1 MCVVHG
7 FLARCIFVSPAGW
20 FVWFVLILWW
30 ILRFISRDLLTLTF
44 VIDEY
49 VLLFLSALSF
59 CAFRFFGSA
68 WSCVWLLTVTSSC
81 GDDDDQRLL
90 RCDRLIGTQHTE
102 LDHGCLACV
111 RGGQTATAKNLPR
124 RQGAGARRDA
134 SKMRRRRC
142 SYVGLRHWLCLSNT
156 SRTGPN
162 RPSYQRA
169 VGFCFLFFLKF
180 LRPLRVPT
188 DHLTTEPYGPLVC
201 MQQRNMQRQA

>member
-1 MCVVHG
+1 M
-7 FLARCIFVSPAGW
+7 
-20 FVWFVLILWW
+20 
-30 ILRFISRDLLTLTF
+30 
-44 VIDEY
+44 
-49 VLLFLSALSF
+49 
-59 CAFRFFGSA
+59 
-68 WSCVWLLTVTSSC
+68 TSSC

-169 VGFCFLFFLKF
+169 VGFYFLFFLKSFFSIF
-180 LRPLRVPT
+180 LFFKMFFTKIYSWFHNLQFYKSTARQTAARRPMPPPCRVVGT
-188 DHLTTEPYGPLVC
+188 Y
-201 MQQRNMQRQA
+201 M